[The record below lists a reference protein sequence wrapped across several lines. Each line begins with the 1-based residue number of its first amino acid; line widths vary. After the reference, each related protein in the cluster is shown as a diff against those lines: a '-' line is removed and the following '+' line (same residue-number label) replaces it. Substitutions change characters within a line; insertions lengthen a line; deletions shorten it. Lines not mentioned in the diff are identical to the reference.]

1 MEEFLTFFASQ
12 TDQIERV
19 RIYTPE
25 ENFQMYFS
33 NPDSGENRAYDG
45 AIQEIGRKNM
55 GHMFRILSVEN
66 YFREQD
72 HCEAKTERNFTLEL
86 QVEDT
91 FVEENNRSF
100 FLRIEGE
107 KVNLL
112 DSSKEADRADVKL
125 KTNIADLSSLVMG
138 AIPLKEFLWS
148 RRMSCSDEI
157 YAGDIQKAIGWSEKP
172 KNYTY
177 F

>member
-1 MEEFLTFFASQ
+1 M
-12 TDQIERV
+12 
-19 RIYTPE
+19 
-25 ENFQMYFS
+25 
-33 NPDSGENRAYDG
+33 
-45 AIQEIGRKNM
+45 
-55 GHMFRILSVEN
+55 
-66 YFREQD
+66 
-72 HCEAKTERNFTLEL
+72 
-86 QVEDT
+86 
-91 FVEENNRSF
+91 EENNRSF

-112 DSSKEADRADVKL
+112 DRSKEPDRADVKL

-148 RRMSCSDEI
+148 RRMSCSDES
-157 YAGDIQKAIGWSEKP
+157 YSGDIQKAIGWSEKP